1 MSKRARR
8 GLAALIATLIPIG
21 LLAAAPPSS
30 AEGPTEI
37 VLTGHGYG
45 HGRGMG
51 QYGAKGYA
59 DAGQSA
65 GQILDHYYGG
75 TTTGS
80 RANSTLKV
88 LLCDIESV
96 PDCTNSP
103 GVNQITV
110 TSTAAFSF
118 EGIANAF
125 PGGTA
130 LRITRDAAHGVFL
143 VDQANQPSGCGA
155 TNFSPV
161 GAGSTGDTVID
172 LDPGGALLQ
181 LCAPK
186 ARSYRGSLK
195 FAVNGTATRVVNF
208 VALED
213 YLKGV
218 VPSEMPSSWNPEAL
232 KVQAVAARSYALSGD
247 TRFPNFADTC
257 DTTLCQVYLGA
268 SNDKASTNTAIDQT
282 AGQVRLKGDAVA
294 RTEFSSSTGGYTAGG
309 TFPAVVDD
317 GDATPDN
324 PNHNW
329 TTTLSATQIEQA
341 YPAIGDLQSVVVK
354 ERNGLGA
361 DGGRVTKLQ
370 LVGASSNLDLTGEAF
385 RSKFGLR
392 STWYTPGIK
401 LVRIADADRYAT
413 AVAIAKSTF
422 PSATTALLARG
433 DGADSFADG
442 LAANYLGGVQS
453 APTLLAKADELPAV
467 TLQAL
472 KDLGVKTV
480 HLLGGTGALS
490 ANVESA
496 LQSNGFTVDRI
507 SGDDRFATAA
517 AVARAGGS
525 GSIGTIDSQPTAVL
539 SSGRSYPDALAA
551 GGIVYALHYP
561 QLLSEPGSL
570 PAATASALKD
580 LGIKHVILTGG
591 TGALATGVDD
601 AVKALGITTERI
613 AGATRY
619 ETAVNLATTTINRLF
634 ASSQVDVA
642 TGESFPDALT
652 GGSHAGRTRSLVLLT
667 QHSAVPS
674 TTCSF
679 LQARGASIT
688 SGHIFGGTGAVD
700 DNTKAG
706 LESCL

>member
-1 MSKRARR
+1 MSRRARR

-21 LLAAAPPSS
+21 LLAAAPSSS

-59 DAGQSA
+59 DQGQSA
-65 GQILDHYYGG
+65 GQILDRYYGG

-80 RANSTLKV
+80 RGNSTLKV
-88 LLCDIESV
+88 LLCDLEAV
-96 PDCTNSP
+96 TDCTNSP
-103 GVNQITV
+103 GVSQITV

-118 EGIANAF
+118 EGIHDAF
-125 PGGTA
+125 AAGTA
-130 LRITRDAAHGVFL
+130 LRITRDAAHGVWL
-143 VDQANQPSGCGA
+143 VDQASGGCSA
-155 TNFSPV
+155 TTFSPV

-172 LDPGGALLQ
+172 LDPDGALLQ
-181 LCAPK
+181 LCVPK
-186 ARSYRGSLK
+186 QRSYRGSLK
-195 FAVNGTATRVVNF
+195 FAVNGSATRVVNF
-208 VALED
+208 VNVED
-213 YLKGV
+213 YLRGV
-218 VPSEMPSSWNPEAL
+218 VPSEMPSSWNAEAL

-247 TRFPNFADTC
+247 SRFPNFADTC

-268 SNDKASTNTAIDQT
+268 SNEKASTNTAIDQT
-282 AGQVRLKGDAVA
+282 AGQVRVKGTAVA

-341 YPAIGDLQSVVVK
+341 YPAVGDLQSVVVK

-370 LVGASSNLDLTGEAF
+370 VVGASSTIDLTGEAF

-392 STWYTPGIK
+392 STWFTPGIK
-401 LVRIADADRYAT
+401 LVRIADTDRYAT
-413 AVAIAKSTF
+413 AAAIAKSTF
-422 PSATTALLARG
+422 PSAGTALLARG
-433 DGADSFADG
+433 DGPDSFADG

-507 SGDDRFATAA
+507 SGDDRYATAA
-517 AVARAGGS
+517 AVARAGGT

-561 QLLSEPGSL
+561 QLLSEPGAL

-580 LGIKHVILTGG
+580 LGIKHVIITGG
-591 TGALATGVDD
+591 TGALSTGVDD

-619 ETAVNLATTTINRLF
+619 ETAVNLATATINRLF
-634 ASSQVDVA
+634 ASNQVDVA

-667 QHSAVPS
+667 QRSAVPS
-674 TTCSF
+674 ATCSF

-700 DNTKAG
+700 DSTKAG